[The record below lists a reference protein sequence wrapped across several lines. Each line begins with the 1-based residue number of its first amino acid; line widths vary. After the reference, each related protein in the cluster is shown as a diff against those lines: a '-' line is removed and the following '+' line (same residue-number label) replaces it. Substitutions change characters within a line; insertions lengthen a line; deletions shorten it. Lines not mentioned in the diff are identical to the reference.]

1 MFRLFRLAGAGGCN
15 ALRAQAL
22 FKCLSFRSP
31 PPLPSFFEAGPAS
44 LELGSQLAVLPSK
57 GLSYGPR
64 KDAMTAHR
72 GIATLASALLICFL
86 LLSHFEP
93 EFFLLHLYQSLIYL
107 VIVLLLFY
115 FEDRW
120 AYMIGIL
127 APAVWL
133 LLNYATG
140 ELGGAMRQVSRL
152 MRAQR
157 PTNEVTMLAAVIAAL
172 AVLMIVSCAYRWK
185 REYAGLGKG
194 LRTFFVS
201 LGIVIAYYV
210 ILVAWFWRM
219 VPQGT

>member
-1 MFRLFRLAGAGGCN
+1 MSAGASRN
-15 ALRAQAL
+15 ARLPEVQVQEPTHAGVAPSAPARYNRLIHFEGRSSVVEQRP
-22 FKCLSFRSP
+22 FKPKVVGSIP
-31 PPLPSFFEAGPAS
+31 TAPTNIFEAGPAS

-140 ELGGAMRQVSRL
+140 ELG
-152 MRAQR
+152 
-157 PTNEVTMLAAVIAAL
+157 
-172 AVLMIVSCAYRWK
+172 
-185 REYAGLGKG
+185 
-194 LRTFFVS
+194 
-201 LGIVIAYYV
+201 
-210 ILVAWFWRM
+210 
-219 VPQGT
+219 

>member
-1 MFRLFRLAGAGGCN
+1 
-15 ALRAQAL
+15 
-22 FKCLSFRSP
+22 
-31 PPLPSFFEAGPAS
+31 
-44 LELGSQLAVLPSK
+44 
-57 GLSYGPR
+57 
-64 KDAMTAHR
+64 MTAHR

-185 REYAGLGKG
+185 QEYAGLGKG
-194 LRTFFVS
+194 LRTFLIS
-201 LGIVIAYYV
+201 LGIVVVYYI

-219 VPQGT
+219 VPQGS